1 MANISD
7 VGGTFSL
14 LGNWSRND
22 IVNFL
27 LVVNSLSGC
36 YYDTCLGDTLFESM
50 RLLEDTHE
58 IKFYGSGRW
67 TYQTNLEMW
76 DNWSSASNA
85 DIERIK
91 DYAGLPK
98 AFKLTKQSY
107 SNRRNNLLRSML
119 KKDLSIAVSC
129 RESECGCG
137 FISIAEGELKA
148 KQTDKGPI
156 FIYNNTKCD
165 NYDYNL
171 KNLCSLIYD
180 GDNDTLVELV
190 KELTQ
195 LMSIDEKYNDA
206 IVQLIM
212 SEEDWYHLN
221 DCPPDEVAE
230 LPAKLVDDINK
241 LIARV

>member
-27 LVVNSLSGC
+27 LVVSSLGGC
-36 YYDTCLGDTLFESM
+36 NYETCLDDSLFESIQP
-50 RLLEDTHE
+50 LEDKHE
-58 IKFYGSGRW
+58 IKFYASGRW

-76 DNWSSASNA
+76 DDWSSASNA
-85 DIERIK
+85 DIKRIK
-91 DYAGLPK
+91 NYAGFPK

-119 KKDLSIAVSC
+119 KKDLSIAVSY
-129 RESECGCG
+129 REAECGCC

-171 KNLCSLIYD
+171 KNLCSIIYD

-212 SEEDWYHLN
+212 SEDGWYHLS
-221 DCPPDEVAE
+221 DCLPDEVEE

-241 LIARV
+241 LIAGV

>member
-1 MANISD
+1 MANISS

-36 YYDTCLGDTLFESM
+36 CYDTSLSDPLFESM
-50 RLLEDTHE
+50 RLLEDEHE
-58 IKFYGSGRW
+58 IQFYGSGRW
-67 TYQTNLEMW
+67 TYQTNLDMW
-76 DNWSSASNA
+76 DNWSSASHA

-107 SNRRNNLLRSML
+107 SNRRNSLLRSML
-119 KKDLSIAVSC
+119 KKDLSIAVSY
-129 RESECGCG
+129 RESECGG
-137 FISIAEGELKA
+137 SFISIAEGELKA
-148 KQTDKGPI
+148 KQTDKGLI
-156 FIYNNTKCD
+156 FIHNNTKCD

-190 KELTQ
+190 EGLTQ
-195 LMSIDEKYNDA
+195 LMSIDKKYNDA

-212 SEEDWYHLN
+212 SEEDWYNLS
-221 DCPPDEVAE
+221 DYPPDEVAE